1 MARDI
6 EYSFINGSYQKPSD
20 NTTARKT
27 RGLLAA
33 ITTNLQA
40 KATATSAALS
50 AATDTVTEAS
60 TPSRTPTRSSSPT
73 WAPRRPCR
81 WDGSTTSATRPRVRS
96 RSPPPPVVRPSRSA
110 PPPCSTG
117 SPGRPR
123 SRPRT
128 STTSSSRSG
137 TAVETKDMAVATLIV
152 NSVQKRAITAAYAGA
167 YGKFNETSRT
177 VGGVAV
183 ETIVTD
189 FGIVNVMLNRFM
201 PQDAICVASL
211 EELAPVFL
219 EVPGKGHFF
228 AEPLAKTGASDDVQ
242 LYGEVGL
249 AYGAES
255 HHGRHRPRHLTV
267 STLASIEDYLAITGK
282 DPAAVDF
289 DRVLRL
295 LEMASSS
302 VLAGARS
309 TDRLRAVQ
317 RHRPASGR
325 RRPPPAAP
333 RDRHLL
339 GDRGWHRGHLP
350 GWRWEPGGYRR
361 PARLIRRVDGHD
373 APWTCA
379 ELVVTGTAGWDPIPG
394 QLVAAVVA
402 MAHGV
407 AENNGSPALASEGAG
422 PFNASVVPG
431 HVQAPNMALT
441 DSTRAIIDD
450 LCGVAR
456 GASVAIIREWP

>member
-1 MARDI
+1 MSGITGLGTTYNLPNYTGELISITPSETPLLTAIGGLTGGRQTTSTEFEWQTSDGRNAGQNVALEGATAPTATARVRGNVTNVVQVQQSKVATSYTKLAAVGLKAGSNNDLMNPVTNELDWQVRQELIAMARDI

-60 TPSRTPTRSSSPT
+60 TPVSNADKIIFTDVGASTTLQVGRIYHVRDKASGSFKVAASAGGAAVTIGTATVQYRLPWTTTLTTSHVDDILQQV
-73 WAPRRPCR
+73 
-81 WDGSTTSATRPRVRS
+81 WDG
-96 RSPPPPVVRPSRSA
+96 
-110 PPPCSTG
+110 G
-117 SPGRPR
+117 GL
-123 SRPRT
+123 
-128 STTSSSRSG
+128 
-137 TAVETKDMAVATLIV
+137 KDMAVATLIV

-255 HHGRHRPRHLTV
+255 HHGL
-267 STLASIEDYLAITGK
+267 
-282 DPAAVDF
+282 
-289 DRVLRL
+289 
-295 LEMASSS
+295 
-302 VLAGARS
+302 
-309 TDRLRAVQ
+309 
-317 RHRPASGR
+317 
-325 RRPPPAAP
+325 
-333 RDRHLL
+333 
-339 GDRGWHRGHLP
+339 
-350 GWRWEPGGYRR
+350 
-361 PARLIRRVDGHD
+361 
-373 APWTCA
+373 
-379 ELVVTGTAGWDPIPG
+379 VTGLDI
-394 QLVAAVVA
+394 
-402 MAHGV
+402 
-407 AENNGSPALASEGAG
+407 
-422 PFNASVVPG
+422 
-431 HVQAPNMALT
+431 
-441 DSTRAIIDD
+441 
-450 LCGVAR
+450 
-456 GASVAIIREWP
+456 